1 LQEVFEEVLQ
11 DVLHVWAPAARP
23 PVGEVA
29 MRSAGNFSPEWGY
42 LAPAPSFMRTARI
55 VLVAT
60 AIGATA
66 GAGVVLSLVDHPA
79 ADGQKTALAAQAI
92 VVTSVQ
98 AATGPTAPVVAPAP
112 VVAIAPGDAATN
124 VVARM
129 PAAQTKLPKIP
140 AAAPRPAT
148 MTPPQIPA
156 AIGPGASAGEVNSV
170 AAPQPAPGIAAL
182 TDSPSGTTDAA
193 PADLPDGTT
202 LTPDTTLPKKTTKH
216 TSNGTNQSPPGL
228 GTTLRRIFSDHAGA
242 SYFPNRGL

>member
-1 LQEVFEEVLQ
+1 
-11 DVLHVWAPAARP
+11 
-23 PVGEVA
+23 

-42 LAPAPSFMRTARI
+42 LASAPSCMRTARI

-98 AATGPTAPVVAPAP
+98 AATAPTAPVATAP
-112 VVAIAPGDAATN
+112 VTAIAPGNAATN
-124 VVARM
+124 VVAHM

-148 MTPPQIPA
+148 VTPPQIPA

-182 TDSPSGTTDAA
+182 TDSPSGITDAA

-202 LTPDTTLPKKTTKH
+202 LTPDATLPKKTTKH
-216 TSNGTNQSPPGL
+216 ATASGGTNPPPGL